1 MASID
6 KLLSKLGAAVKNPR
20 EERVKCSIM
29 LCKTKSHANSVCNKI
44 LRNKILSHC
53 GQAGVLKTVMC

>member
-20 EERVKCSIM
+20 QQWVNNNNYLLHNIF
-29 LCKTKSHANSVCNKI
+29 
-44 LRNKILSHC
+44 
-53 GQAGVLKTVMC
+53 